1 MSCSEE
7 VCVEGQKAE
16 VESFSQ
22 CSTTPFHY
30 FFHIW
35 SPCLLLLFL
44 SLESSLGLSPAW
56 QSVYFLF
63 WFCQFCEKSINLLE
77 FLEEPTLV
85 FLSFLHWFFLASP
98 LNSGLQLFFF
108 PQPVGLRE
116 IAFFFENAI
125 NFTLETDLPVPSKFG
140 VLYSVFVQFIVY
152 FVVFLKLHLS
162 HIDYVL
168 FNRGDRL
175 LLPVFM
181 LLMSS
186 LLPLFF
192 CIHRTLLYTV
202 KPVWIYWDMLSDPW
216 YDLAW
221 WLDTAH

>member
-1 MSCSEE
+1 MSCPEE
-7 VCVEGQKAE
+7 VCVEGQNAE

-85 FLSFLHWFFLASP
+85 FLNFLHWFFLASP

-108 PQPVGLRE
+108 PP
-116 IAFFFENAI
+116 ACWFERI
-125 NFTLETDLPVPSKFG
+125 CIFLWECYKFHSG
-140 VLYSVFVQFIVY
+140 NWLACSFKIWCALFCFCSVYSVFCGF
-152 FVVFLKLHLS
+152 
-162 HIDYVL
+162 
-168 FNRGDRL
+168 
-175 LLPVFM
+175 PET
-181 LLMSS
+181 SS
-186 LLPLFF
+186 FT
-192 CIHRTLLYTV
+192 H
-202 KPVWIYWDMLSDPW
+202 
-216 YDLAW
+216 
-221 WLDTAH
+221 WLCAV